1 MRIACATKRERTV
14 TARIDRAR
22 ERQQRHV
29 RTARTRARAGGVDEV
44 DGRRLRVD
52 ERHLNPDDT
61 LLINSR

>member
-29 RTARTRARAGGVDEV
+29 RTARTRAREGGRRGRRGV

-52 ERHLNPDDT
+52 KRHLNPDDT
-61 LLINSR
+61 LI